1 LIEGHLEEQSPF
13 VELED
18 GANTQGPVQPADAQS
33 ITAARSV
40 HSADVFAAPTGKT
53 HATRGDEI
61 LIVQQDQIHRTVA
74 TLTRRPRRRKLPDE
88 RRTTAARRQP
98 VERRAAY
105 PRGWRMR
112 ERRVAQLTEAAPPP
126 SSDGMAR
133 VALLAVAILAV
144 ACGQGSYRVE
154 PSSPAVATQSGERLR
169 VMLPAP
175 GSQGEGPGREVSG
188 RIIAVLQQSY
198 ADVQLLPTADRAAA
212 LDSAGQAKA
221 QLLIQPAITTW
232 VVSSAPPFTADQ
244 IGVRLELLDVSDG
257 GVVRTATF
265 ENVSPLWSISRAGPV
280 GLLDQRFDTAVRDLV
295 GTPSAR

>member
-1 LIEGHLEEQSPF
+1 
-13 VELED
+13 
-18 GANTQGPVQPADAQS
+18 
-33 ITAARSV
+33 
-40 HSADVFAAPTGKT
+40 
-53 HATRGDEI
+53 
-61 LIVQQDQIHRTVA
+61 
-74 TLTRRPRRRKLPDE
+74 
-88 RRTTAARRQP
+88 
-98 VERRAAY
+98 
-105 PRGWRMR
+105 
-112 ERRVAQLTEAAPPP
+112 
-126 SSDGMAR
+126 
-133 VALLAVAILAV
+133 
-144 ACGQGSYRVE
+144 
-154 PSSPAVATQSGERLR
+154 
-169 VMLPAP
+169 
-175 GSQGEGPGREVSG
+175 
-188 RIIAVLQQSY
+188 VLQQSY